1 MIHVRETAQRPAH
14 VNFYI
19 YSGEPGTALA
29 LLVKCLQNLC
39 AGDPA
44 ARKQVQRTNQ
54 FVVELTEQL
63 RTDA

>member
-1 MIHVRETAQRPAH
+1 MIHVRDSAQRPAH

-54 FVVELTEQL
+54 FGVNLL
-63 RTDA
+63 SN